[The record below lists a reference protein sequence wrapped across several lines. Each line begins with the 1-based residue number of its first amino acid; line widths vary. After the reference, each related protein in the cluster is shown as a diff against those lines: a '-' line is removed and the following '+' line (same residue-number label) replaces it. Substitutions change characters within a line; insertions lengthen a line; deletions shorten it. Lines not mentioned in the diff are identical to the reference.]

1 MIDEFRAA
9 FQELIDASVAS
20 DTERFPEAVHRV
32 YNLAHHVPAEEREL
46 ALEALGTLLSG
57 GHTGPGITADLCV
70 VAGALVES
78 GAIPGETGTTV
89 VRLLRTMGQGAAVF
103 LHAWNAA
110 GAGEVPDPDEVTA
123 QAEQTVAEEL
133 GETAATAT
141 ICWWTIR
148 RHALAA
154 ATMLADH
161 RVRAAVRGDT
171 ALGAELIAI
180 SNQLSARLEEFAE
193 MRALLRMTGA
203 TSALVLDRATG
214 RGFRVFFEGIG
225 DNFQLHTL
233 LADALVG
240 EEGQGLPGHRP
251 DERWTAAFRDTEPD
265 PAAGPVKGWWNLVAL
280 DGSWVWNEGVP
291 ADIPTHD
298 GEHVLVLDA
307 QPYPRSWNARRRHP
321 QVTGWL
327 EVDTELGP
335 EETEQWWARAAPPTD
350 TASGTFSA
358 FERPAAAAAAAAPAP
373 QQPGPDADQEEPGP
387 PAAGTATGPAPGEAH
402 EPAGEAD
409 EGTGLPTPSAPAF
422 DAEPAAPGQDGAGED
437 AEHAGEPAFSAAAG
451 EGPDADPGPW
461 PSAEATLP
469 GTGPIESGLGPW
481 PGYGQDAQEP
491 PAAPEWDRAPAPV
504 PVPSL
509 SGPAPVH
516 EDGGEES
523 SEVSAAPDGPG
534 DADAA
539 QDGSGPEGEAAEA
552 PAPEPADAP
561 EPQVAATE
569 QIPVLTEEMLR
580 AYDEERAAQA
590 EEEPEQGP
598 PGKRILPPLPPG
610 VSKRSGWGPTWR

>member
-110 GAGEVPDPDEVTA
+110 GAGDVPDPDEVTA
-123 QAEQTVAEEL
+123 QAEQTVAEDL

-161 RVRAAVRGDT
+161 RVRAAVRADT

-180 SNQLSARLEEFAE
+180 SNQLSAALEEFTE

-214 RGFRVFFEGIG
+214 RAFRVFFEGIG

-240 EEGQGLPGHRP
+240 EQGQGLPGHRP
-251 DERWTAAFRDTEPD
+251 DERWTAAFRDAEPD

-307 QPYPRSWNARRRHP
+307 QPFPRSWSARRRHP
-321 QVTGWL
+321 QVNGWL
-327 EVDTELGP
+327 EVDTELGT
-335 EETEQWWARAAPPTD
+335 EEAEQWWARASAPAD

-358 FERPAAAAAAAAPAP
+358 FERPAAAAAPPPPAPSAGGEGAAAPGWDRAP
-373 QQPGPDADQEEPGP
+373 E
-387 PAAGTATGPAPGEAH
+387 PAAGLTAA
-402 EPAGEAD
+402 
-409 EGTGLPTPSAPAF
+409 
-422 DAEPAAPGQDGAGED
+422 AEPAADTAG
-437 AEHAGEPAFSAAAG
+437 PAAAG
-451 EGPDADPGPW
+451 QGSADPPVETPPAPAADAPADGGARSDADSGPW
-461 PSAEATLP
+461 PSAEVTLP
-469 GTGPIESGLGPW
+469 GSGPIESGLGPW
-481 PGYGQDAQEP
+481 PGYGHGPRED
-491 PAAPEWDRAPAPV
+491 PAAPEWDRAPDPV

-509 SGPAPVH
+509 SGHADAR
-516 EDGGEES
+516 EDEGGEPPE
-523 SEVSAAPDGPG
+523 EPD
-534 DADAA
+534 
-539 QDGSGPEGEAAEA
+539 A
-552 PAPEPADAP
+552 PAPESEPDPESAP
-561 EPQVAATE
+561 EPQAAATE

-580 AYDEERAAQA
+580 AYDQERASQA
-590 EEEPEQGP
+590 EEEPDQGP

>member
-1 MIDEFRAA
+1 MCDHLRVIDEFRAA

-32 YNLAHHVPAEEREL
+32 YNLARHVPAEEREL

-110 GAGEVPDPDEVTA
+110 GAGDVPDPDEVTA
-123 QAEQTVAEEL
+123 EAEQTVAEEL

-154 ATMLADH
+154 TTMLADH

-251 DERWTAAFRDTEPD
+251 DERWTAAFRDAEPD

-307 QPYPRSWNARRRHP
+307 QPFPRSWNARRRHP
-321 QVTGWL
+321 QVNGWL

-335 EETEQWWARAAPPTD
+335 EETERWWARAAAPTD

-358 FERPAAAAAAAAPAP
+358 FERPAAAAAAAPPAGDAEEGTVLPTAPAH
-373 QQPGPDADQEEPGP
+373 
-387 PAAGTATGPAPGEAH
+387 AH
-402 EPAGEAD
+402 
-409 EGTGLPTPSAPAF
+409 
-422 DAEPAAPGQDGAGED
+422 DAEPAA
-437 AEHAGEPAFSAAAG
+437 AEQGGTEPTSEPASAPTGEPALPHAAADG
-451 EGPDADPGPW
+451 YDGTPEPDAESGPW
-461 PSAEATLP
+461 PSSEVTLP

-481 PGYGQDAQEP
+481 PGYGQGPQEP
-491 PAAPEWDRAPAPV
+491 PAAPEWERVPDPV

-509 SGPAPVH
+509 SGPGAVH
-516 EDGGEES
+516 EDGGAEAPEP
-523 SEVSAAPDGPG
+523 SAAPDGPENQDEAED
-534 DADAA
+534 DAESGREAA
-539 QDGSGPEGEAAEA
+539 QA
-552 PAPEPADAP
+552 PAPETAPAR

-590 EEEPEQGP
+590 AEEPEQGP

-610 VSKRSGWGPTWR
+610 VSKKSGWGPTWR